1 MSAVDAGRAP
11 GATGPTPWRTLA
23 GIFLS
28 VWLVY
33 AIFLNPYPASLA
45 SNLLDL
51 AVSWVDRGSVELHL
65 YHEADVSIR
74 DGRYYSGLPPGGSIP
89 AALVYAGLRTVIPP
103 FREPADLITLGILA
117 TLLVSAPASALCAVL
132 VYALLRRLPLPEPA
146 RLGTTALFAFGTM
159 NFGYATIYA
168 KEPFV
173 ALILLGVFA
182 FGSEPDAAQRLTPV
196 RAVGVGLLLAY
207 AIATVYAAVVQIAI
221 LLVYLATRLRMRQL
235 APIAL
240 ALAGGLVPLLA
251 YHQVAYGSPFANSY
265 TYRGFETPRYL
276 WAPDYE
282 RFLAIMF
289 SPRDGLLVY
298 SPIVAL
304 AAVGAYRA
312 VRARLWRPEI
322 ACIAGIVLATWF
334 FYACY
339 RVPLPYW
346 VPLPSEAHLATR
358 YLHVTMPFAMLAVGL
373 ALPAVSPRLV
383 RILGALSVF
392 FAYLAAQAGQSSQ
405 FEIPIRYALKVWV
418 STFGMG
424 MLFGQY
430 LPERLGVETFHTV
443 VRRPDVGLGDLW
455 AGSWWTLARLV
466 ATQLGLFV
474 FFLAVFALAG
484 ALLWRLWRPVL
495 RPAAPIVSCAGS
507 AAS

>member
-1 MSAVDAGRAP
+1 MSRPLPLLHAGTAP
-11 GATGPTPWRTLA
+11 GTSLRVFVSA
-23 GIFLS
+23 
-28 VWLVY
+28 WLVY
-33 AIFLNPYPASLA
+33 LLFLNPYPASLA
-45 SNLLDL
+45 SNMLAL
-51 AVSWVDRGSVELHL
+51 AVSLVDRGSVELSL
-65 YHEADVSIR
+65 YHDVDVSVR
-74 DGRYYSGLPPGGSIP
+74 GGRYYSGLPPGGTLP
-89 AALVYAGLRTVIPP
+89 AAIVYALLRLGVPP
-103 FREPADLITLGILA
+103 FTETADLVTLNILCTA
-117 TLLVSAPASALCAVL
+117 LVAAPAAALSVVL
-132 VYALLRRLPLPEPA
+132 VYRLLRRLPLPEGA
-146 RLGTTALFAFGTM
+146 RLATAGLFAFGTM

-182 FGSEPDAAQRLTPV
+182 VGSEREAARRFTPV

-235 APIAL
+235 ALIAL

-312 VRARLWRPEI
+312 FRARLWRAEL
-322 ACIAGIVLATWF
+322 ACIAGIVVATWF

-339 RVPLPYW
+339 RLPLSYW

-392 FAYLAAQAGQSSQ
+392 FAYVAAQAGQSSQ
-405 FEIPIRYALKVWV
+405 YEVPIRYALKVWV

-424 MLFGQY
+424 MLLGQY

-443 VRRPDVGLGDLW
+443 VRRPDVELGDLL

-466 ATQLGLFV
+466 AAQLGLFV
-474 FFLAVFALAG
+474 LFLAVLALVG